1 MFFLGLLTWRQIG
14 HGQEPINQTDS
25 NIDVEFLGQI
35 IVASLRRHEM
45 QPVRTAASHH
55 PLEL

>member
-1 MFFLGLLTWRQIG
+1 MKMGLAERQNVFLGLLTWRQIG

-35 IVASLRRHEM
+35 IVSSLRRHEM
-45 QPVRTAASHH
+45 
-55 PLEL
+55 